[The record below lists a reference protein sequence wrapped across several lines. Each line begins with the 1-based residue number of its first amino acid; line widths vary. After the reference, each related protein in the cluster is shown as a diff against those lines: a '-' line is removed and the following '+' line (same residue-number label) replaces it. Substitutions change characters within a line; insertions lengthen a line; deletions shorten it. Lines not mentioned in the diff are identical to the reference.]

1 MNEKNLVKVITR
13 GLQVDEM
20 GAEVDELTRDRG
32 NSILVHGLPVQQVEC
47 SFMSNKLS
55 VHPVQQVHH
64 VHPLQQA
71 ECLESLVKLMSD
83 LVRTSQL
90 HSRYYVL
97 GENETWHRPRDGP
110 CQHQPAQTNQVCR
123 NIDNIYMMI

>member
-32 NSILVHGLPVQQVEC
+32 NSILVHGLPVQQVEY
-47 SFMSNKLS
+47 SFLQ
-55 VHPVQQVHH
+55 VQHVQIHH

-83 LVRTSQL
+83 LVRTS
-90 HSRYYVL
+90 
-97 GENETWHRPRDGP
+97 
-110 CQHQPAQTNQVCR
+110 
-123 NIDNIYMMI
+123 